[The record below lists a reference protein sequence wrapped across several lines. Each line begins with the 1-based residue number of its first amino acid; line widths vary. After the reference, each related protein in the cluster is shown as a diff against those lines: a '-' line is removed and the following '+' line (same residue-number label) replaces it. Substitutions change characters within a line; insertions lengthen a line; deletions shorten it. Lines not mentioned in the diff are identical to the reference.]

1 MKKDTNRTL
10 DYHVFR
16 GDAQNANIK
25 IPTVTRDTSKD
36 VVVKEAMPSMT
47 GKRVSAS
54 NKTAIISKV
63 AKGKTCK
70 SDKPKRSKRAPVG
83 RMTSEF
89 QRQLE
94 ALGFTRKDD
103 TKASKKVS
111 EHKNFKENKSIKR
124 YKTRQRKQLTV
135 EEAKSVVMRLYSQ
148 PDKWDDPEFK
158 MAFRRLTGQSKVM
171 SLSEAK
177 GVVYQWYHFEAKR
190 YQLEYSIAC
199 LLLSGVWIAPKTR
212 LKEGMSKQ
220 IQARCDRRDLN
231 AGFKGSW
238 VYRN

>member
-1 MKKDTNRTL
+1 MKKYTNRTL
-10 DYHVFR
+10 DNHVFSGDSVNTTVTFR
-16 GDAQNANIK
+16 GVTGSGVTFDEPES
-25 IPTVTRDTSKD
+25 IPTEDKTPWGGRT
-36 VVVKEAMPSMT
+36 
-47 GKRVSAS
+47 AS
-54 NKTAIISKV
+54 VSKV
-63 AKGKTCK
+63 KRGKTCK
-70 SDKPKRSKRAPVG
+70 SDKPKRARRMPTGK
-83 RMTSEF
+83 MTSEI

-94 ALGFTRKDD
+94 ALGFTRKGDA
-103 TKASKKVS
+103 KASKKVS
-111 EHKNFKENKSIKR
+111 EHKNFKENKYIKR

-135 EEAKSVVMRLYSQ
+135 EEAKGIIKRLYSQ
-148 PDKWDDPEFK
+148 ADKWDDPEFK

-171 SLSEAK
+171 SLSEAT

-199 LLLSGVWIAPKTR
+199 LLLSGIWIAPKTR

>member
-1 MKKDTNRTL
+1 MKKDSNRTL
-10 DYHVFR
+10 DNHVFSGDSVNTKLSISHHGNDITFEKKKTSGAKWHGR
-16 GDAQNANIK
+16 GEG
-25 IPTVTRDTSKD
+25 VTI
-36 VVVKEAMPSMT
+36 A
-47 GKRVSAS
+47 
-54 NKTAIISKV
+54 KV

-70 SDKPKRSKRAPVG
+70 AKREKTKYINAAKDSTREQKFERLFKERNDASNTKVSKKA
-83 RMTSEF
+83 TEF
-89 QRQLE
+89 Q
-94 ALGFTRKDD
+94 
-103 TKASKKVS
+103 SS
-111 EHKNFKENKSIKR
+111 KENKFKKR
-124 YKTRQRKQLTV
+124 DNNSSRKHLT
-135 EEAKSVVMRLYSQ
+135 EAEAKGIIKRLYSQ
-148 PDKWDDPEFK
+148 ADKWDDPEFK

-199 LLLSGVWIAPKTR
+199 LLLSGIWIAPKTR

>member
-1 MKKDTNRTL
+1 MTGSNVT
-10 DYHVFR
+10 F
-16 GDAQNANIK
+16 AEPES
-25 IPTVTRDTSKD
+25 IPTEDKTPWSGRTASVSS
-36 VVVKEAMPSMT
+36 VKR
-47 GKRVSAS
+47 GKSCKH
-54 NKTAIISKV
+54 KTEKV
-63 AKGKTCK
+63 KHPY
-70 SDKPKRSKRAPVG
+70 PKRAKVS
-83 RMTSEF
+83 T
-89 QRQLE
+89 
-94 ALGFTRKDD
+94 
-103 TKASKKVS
+103 KVS
-111 EHKNFKENKSIKR
+111 ENKNFKENKSIKR

-135 EEAKSVVMRLYSQ
+135 EEAKGIIKRLYSQ
-148 PDKWDDPEFK
+148 ADKWDDPEFK

-199 LLLSGVWIAPKTR
+199 LLLSGIWIAPKTR

>member
-1 MKKDTNRTL
+1 MKKDSNRTL
-10 DYHVFR
+10 DNHVFS
-16 GDAQNANIK
+16 GDSVNTKLSISHHGNDKGSGVI
-25 IPTVTRDTSKD
+25 
-36 VVVKEAMPSMT
+36 VKESNL
-47 GKRVSAS
+47 GKRSEISAS
-54 NKTAIISKV
+54 NKTATISKV

-70 SDKPKRSKRAPVG
+70 AKREKTKYINAAKNSTREQKFERLFKERKDASNTKVSKKA
-83 RMTSEF
+83 TEF
-89 QRQLE
+89 Q
-94 ALGFTRKDD
+94 
-103 TKASKKVS
+103 SS
-111 EHKNFKENKSIKR
+111 KENKFKKR
-124 YKTRQRKQLTV
+124 DNNSSRKHLT
-135 EEAKSVVMRLYSQ
+135 EAEAKGIIKRLYSQ
-148 PDKWDDPEFK
+148 ADKWDDPEFK

-199 LLLSGVWIAPKTR
+199 LLLSGIWIAPKTR

>member
-1 MKKDTNRTL
+1 MKKDSNRTL
-10 DYHVFR
+10 DNHVFS
-16 GDAQNANIK
+16 GDAQNANIE
-25 IPTVTRDTSKD
+25 ITTSTNEKSFER
-36 VVVKEAMPSMT
+36 VVVKEELPAQKSEWHN
-47 GKRVSAS
+47 R
-54 NKTAIISKV
+54 TATVSKV

-70 SDKPKRSKRAPVG
+70 SDKPKRMKRVKDSKATREQKFERLFKEHKG
-83 RMTSEF
+83 TSN
-89 QRQLE
+89 
-94 ALGFTRKDD
+94 
-103 TKASKKVS
+103 TKVSKKATEYES
-111 EHKNFKENKSIKR
+111 ARERKFKKRDNKSSWKHLTEVEAKGIIKR
-124 YKTRQRKQLTV
+124 LH
-135 EEAKSVVMRLYSQ
+135 SQ

-158 MAFRRLTGQSKVM
+158 MAFRTLTGQSTVM

-177 GVVYQWYHFEAKR
+177 GVVFQWHHFEAKR

-199 LLLSGVWIAPKTR
+199 LLLSGIWIAPKTR

>member
-1 MKKDTNRTL
+1 MKKDTNRTP
-10 DYHVFR
+10 DNHVFR

-25 IPTVTRDTSKD
+25 ITTSTNEESFERI
-36 VVVKEAMPSMT
+36 VVKEALPDQKSDWHN
-47 GKRVSAS
+47 R
-54 NKTAIISKV
+54 TATISKV
-63 AKGKTCK
+63 ARGKTCK
-70 SDKPKRSKRAPVG
+70 SDKSKRKKRTPVG

-103 TKASKKVS
+103 TKPSKKVS
-111 EHKNFKENKSIKR
+111 EHKSFKENKSIKR
-124 YKTRQRKQLTV
+124 YKTRQRKQLTL

-148 PDKWDDPEFK
+148 PDKWGDPEFK
-158 MAFRRLTGQSKVM
+158 MAFRTLTGQSQVM

-199 LLLSGVWIAPKTR
+199 LLLSGIWIAPKTR